1 MKRSKSRVRNFVYN
15 CIIVII
21 AGTLSLFI
29 CDWVLGLFNFP
40 AEITMRVSHPKNIDV
55 VRENIEF
62 QYVFKTNDHGL
73 RYRNIPLE
81 KTGTDYRIF
90 VSGDSF
96 TEGFGV
102 EAENRFTNLLEDEF
116 SSSSQTV
123 LFINGGLGG
132 TGPLEYGRLFLKIGL
147 EYHPDAL
154 LICLFPNDLSD
165 TPARLPQTP
174 FNPPHQFQSGIP
186 KIAYTFWPRIY
197 TLLKKFHHQ
206 RIYRRKTRTSDF
218 ISTIS
223 RQAKKRNIPQK
234 RITAWQA
241 SIPRE
246 LAIAVNQGRYM
257 GSYLSGGLLYPKK
270 WVDSIDISSDL
281 AQKKW
286 QNMTLLL
293 SKVLAKAE
301 QNGIETAIVLI
312 PSPFM
317 YDPGQH
323 SEKNPWIVSG
333 CEIDKK
339 WLEEDTVIQQRLRSW
354 TAEKDVPFLDLTP
367 MFRKAIQ
374 PGKNL
379 NYELDPHWNN
389 FGHQIAA
396 GAIAAWLV
404 DQEVF
409 SFIQN
414 RR

>member
-15 CIIVII
+15 
-21 AGTLSLFI
+21 G
-29 CDWVLGLFNFP
+29 
-40 AEITMRVSHPKNIDV
+40 ID
-55 VRENIEF
+55 
-62 QYVFKTNDHGL
+62 
-73 RYRNIPLE
+73 
-81 KTGTDYRIF
+81 
-90 VSGDSF
+90 
-96 TEGFGV
+96 
-102 EAENRFTNLLEDEF
+102 
-116 SSSSQTV
+116 
-123 LFINGGLGG
+123 
-132 TGPLEYGRLFLKIGL
+132 
-147 EYHPDAL
+147 
-154 LICLFPNDLSD
+154 
-165 TPARLPQTP
+165 
-174 FNPPHQFQSGIP
+174 
-186 KIAYTFWPRIY
+186 
-197 TLLKKFHHQ
+197 
-206 RIYRRKTRTSDF
+206 KTRTSDF

-223 RQAKKRNIPQK
+223 REAQKRNIPQK

-241 SIPRE
+241 SIPQE
-246 LAIAVNQGRYM
+246 LVAVVNQGRYM
-257 GSYLSGGLLYPKK
+257 GSYLSAGLLRPKS

-301 QNGIETAIVLI
+301 PNGVETAIVLI

-323 SEKNPWIVSG
+323 NEKNPSIVSG

-339 WLEEDTVIQQRLRSW
+339 WLAEDTMIQQRLRSW

-367 MFRKAIQ
+367 IFRKAIQ
-374 PGKNL
+374 SSKNL
-379 NYELDPHWNN
+379 NYELDPHWSIL
-389 FGHQIAA
+389 GHQIAA